1 MPGHSRHGQS
11 VAMRAAGP
19 LAARVIRASEIGARR
34 SRIAAGLNATRPSH
48 DHHAV
53 QHEQYRRSPRQRTAV
68 NHMQRTNRSSRPRA
82 HRYTI
87 SLFGVWMTTALCC
100 GSAGARDRPVPVEAR
115 QACTPDA
122 FRLCGAHIPDEDA
135 VAACL
140 KANIQRLSVQCRQI
154 ISVRDAATGNGNP
167 R

>member
-1 MPGHSRHGQS
+1 MPGPSPHRQS
-11 VAMRAAGP
+11 VTMRAPA
-19 LAARVIRASEIGARR
+19 AARVNRTSEIGARH
-34 SRIAAGLNATRPSH
+34 SRIPAGLERKLAHRTTITPCSN
-48 DHHAV
+48 
-53 QHEQYRRSPRQRTAV
+53 RRSHRQRIAV

-87 SLFGVWMTTALCC
+87 ALFGVAMTTALFC
-100 GSAGARDRPVPVEAR
+100 GSVDARDRPVPAEAR

-122 FRLCGAHIPDEDA
+122 LRLCGAHIPDEDA

-140 KANIQRLSVQCRQI
+140 KIKVQRLSVQCRQF

>member
-1 MPGHSRHGQS
+1 MPGPSPHRQS
-11 VAMRAAGP
+11 VTMRAPAS
-19 LAARVIRASEIGARR
+19 AQVNRTSEIGARH
-34 SRIAAGLNATRPSH
+34 SRIPARLERKLAHCTTITPCSN
-48 DHHAV
+48 
-53 QHEQYRRSPRQRTAV
+53 RRSHRQRIAV
-68 NHMQRTNRSSRPRA
+68 NYMQRTNRSSRPRV

-87 SLFGVWMTTALCC
+87 ALFGVATTTALFC
-100 GSAGARDRPVPVEAR
+100 GSVDARDRPVPAEAR

-122 FRLCGAHIPDEDA
+122 LRLCGAHIPDEDA

-140 KANIQRLSVQCRQI
+140 KINVQRLSVQCRQF

>member
-1 MPGHSRHGQS
+1 MPGLSPHRQS
-11 VAMRAAGP
+11 VTMRAPAS
-19 LAARVIRASEIGARR
+19 ARVNRTSEIGARH
-34 SRIAAGLNATRPSH
+34 SRIPAGLERKLAHRTTITPCSN
-48 DHHAV
+48 
-53 QHEQYRRSPRQRTAV
+53 RRSHRQRIAV

-87 SLFGVWMTTALCC
+87 ALFGVAMTTALFC
-100 GSAGARDRPVPVEAR
+100 GSVDARDRPVPAEAR

-122 FRLCGAHIPDEDA
+122 LRLCGAHIPDEDA

-140 KANIQRLSVQCRQI
+140 KINVQRLSVQCRQF
-154 ISVRDAATGNGNP
+154 ISVRDTATGNGNP

>member
-1 MPGHSRHGQS
+1 MPGPSPHRQS
-11 VAMRAAGP
+11 VTMRAAGP
-19 LAARVIRASEIGARR
+19 AAAQVNRTSEIGARH
-34 SRIAAGLNATRPSH
+34 SRIPAGLERKLAHRTTITPCSN
-48 DHHAV
+48 
-53 QHEQYRRSPRQRTAV
+53 RRSHRQRIAV

-87 SLFGVWMTTALCC
+87 SSLFGVWMTTALSC